1 MPENKLHI
9 PVLTSSEE
17 IYLDI
22 YAESSDFLSEIP
34 TEIAESYG
42 ESRFQIKEGCFYEY
56 KISNSKFRLRTSSKE
71 IVKESKVDP
80 SSGRLSPNI
89 YVGTLILEVSQEGKD
104 DMYPVKVEVTSVKT
118 KYREDYRIMLGE
130 ITERCTDLIMQ
141 HTSPV
146 IQNFEPEFGSDPKT
160 IYQQFAFL
168 KSIIDSDEF
177 NDSVMKII
185 ASPITQWKE
194 IETDNDIRS
203 LKKLNNK
210 TVKQIASS
218 PNRTQLPAN
227 HYLKNLMQTIP
238 IRVRVNEKSET
249 VDTPENRFIKYVL
262 NSFLALCSSIRIKLS
277 DDSREKTEAIN
288 TEEVLEQ
295 YLSHSIFK
303 EISTPDTLPLNSPV
317 LQRKEG
323 YREILKI
330 WLMFNLAAKL
340 IWNGGE
346 NVYEAGKRD
355 VAVLYEYW
363 LFFKLLDLIKKVF
376 EIDPVTTEEL
386 IVKTEDGLGLKLKQ
400 GQHIAVKGI
409 FNGKTRKLNVEFSYN
424 RTFSGEMNYPNGG
437 SWTKNMRPDYTLTMW
452 PYDIKCQKEAEEAEL
467 IVHIHFDAKY
477 KIENFNSI
485 FQNDINLDEEKT
497 DQSKG
502 TYKRADLLK
511 MHSYRDAIRR
521 TGGAYIL
528 YPGDQTLN
536 KFGFHEIIPG
546 LGAFPMRPSKTDT
559 GEVEL
564 ERFINDVLHHFMN
577 RTSQR
582 EKAAFRTYDIHK
594 KGKANELRELLP
606 ESYGKNRGFM
616 PDETF
621 VLVAFYKNPE
631 HLKWI
636 IKNRLYNART
646 NSERGSLSI
655 TSREAGAKYLL
666 LYTHNEEMTS
676 NFFKLANDGPKILSK
691 VDLIKTSYP
700 FPKHNSYL
708 VFKIEKEVEME
719 FKGLFWDLTKLNK
732 YNNSIASG
740 IPFSVS
746 LTELIKAIKK

>member
-9 PVLTSSEE
+9 PVLTSPEE
-17 IYLDI
+17 IFLDL

-34 TEIAESYG
+34 AEIAESYG

-56 KISNSKFRLRTSSKE
+56 KISNSKFRLRSSSKE
-71 IVKESKVDP
+71 IVKESKVDQ

-89 YVGTLILEVSQEGKD
+89 YVGTLILEVFQLGTDEK
-104 DMYPVKVEVTSVKT
+104 YPIKVEVTSVKT

-146 IQNFEPEFGSDPKT
+146 IQNFEADFERDPKT

-168 KSIIDSDEF
+168 KSIIDSEEF

-185 ASPITQWKE
+185 SSPITQWKE
-194 IETDNDIRS
+194 IEADNDIRS

-210 TVKQIASS
+210 TLKQIATS
-218 PNRTQLPAN
+218 PNRTELPAN

-277 DDSREKTEAIN
+277 EESREKTEAIN

-303 EISTPDTLPLNSPV
+303 EISSPDTLPLNSPV

-346 NVYEAGKRD
+346 DVYEAGKRD

-363 LFFKLLDLIKKVF
+363 LFFKLLDLMKKVF
-376 EIDPVTTEEL
+376 EIDPVSIDEL
-386 IVKTEDGLGLKLKQ
+386 IEKTNDGLGLKLKQ

-424 RTFSGEMNYPNGG
+424 RTFRGEMKYPDSG
-437 SWTKNMRPDYTLTMW
+437 SWTKNMRPDYTLSIW
-452 PYDIKCQKEAEEAEL
+452 PYDIDSQDEAEKEEL

-477 KIENFNSI
+477 KIDKLTNI
-485 FQNDINLDEEKT
+485 FFDDINLDEEKS

-528 YPGDQTLN
+528 YPGDQTSNL
-536 KFGFHEIIPG
+536 FGYHEIIPG

-559 GEVEL
+559 GEIEL
-564 ERFINDVLHHFMN
+564 EIFINDVLHHFMN

-582 EKAAFRTYDIHK
+582 EKAAFGTFEVYK
-594 KGKANELRELLP
+594 EKNKSELLELLP
-606 ESYGKNRGFM
+606 ETIGFNRGLL
-616 PDETF
+616 PDDTF
-621 VLVAFYKNPE
+621 VLLGYYKSQE
-631 HLKWI
+631 HLDWI
-636 IKNRLYNART
+636 LKNRLYNART
-646 NSERGSLSI
+646 GSSRGTISI
-655 TSREAGAKYLL
+655 TSKEAGAKFLL
-666 LYTHNEEMTS
+666 LYTKNETITSRLYKLNEKGPVVFTNEE
-676 NFFKLANDGPKILSK
+676 LSSIGYP
-691 VDLIKTSYP
+691 DPRNKT
-700 FPKHNSYL
+700 YL
-708 VFKIEKEVEME
+708 VFTIEKDLDKEFSKIE
-719 FKGLFWDLTKLNK
+719 WDIGRLKNFPEK
-732 YNNSIASG
+732 SKIGVPVVY
-740 IPFSVS
+740 S
-746 LTELIKAIKK
+746 LTELMGAIVK

>member
-1 MPENKLHI
+1 MAEYKLHI
-9 PVLTSSEE
+9 PVLTKSGE
-17 IYLDI
+17 IFLDV
-22 YAESSDFLSEIP
+22 YAESSDFLIEIP
-34 TEIAESYG
+34 QEVADIYG

-56 KISNSKFRLRTSSKE
+56 KISPDKYRLRAVSKD

-80 SSGRLSPNI
+80 TSGRLSPNI
-89 YVGTLILEVSQEGKD
+89 YVGTLVLEVFEAGSD
-104 DMYPVKVEVTSVKT
+104 DQYPVKLEVTSVKT
-118 KYREDYRIMLGE
+118 KYREDYRVMLGE
-130 ITERCTDLIMQ
+130 ITEKCTDLIMQ

-146 IQNFEPEFGSDPKT
+146 VQNFEADFERDPKT

-168 KSIIDSDEF
+168 KSIIDSEEF

-185 ASPITQWKE
+185 SSPITQWKE

-210 TVKQIASS
+210 TIKQIASS
-218 PNRTQLPAN
+218 SNRTELPPN
-227 HYLKNLMQTIP
+227 HYLKNLIQTIP
-238 IRVRVNEKSET
+238 TRVRINEKSET

-277 DDSREKTEAIN
+277 EDSREKTEAIN
-288 TEEVLEQ
+288 TEEILEQ

-346 NVYEAGKRD
+346 DVYEAGKRD

-376 EIDPVTTEEL
+376 EIDPVSTEEL

-400 GQHIAVKGI
+400 GQHIAVKGV
-409 FNGKTRKLNVEFSYN
+409 FNGNSRKLNVEFSYN
-424 RTFSGEMNYPNGG
+424 RTFSGDMRYPDGG
-437 SWTKNMRPDYTLTMW
+437 SWTKNMRPDYTLTIW
-452 PYDIKCQKEAEEAEL
+452 PYDIKTQNEAEEEEL

-477 KIENFNSI
+477 KIENLYSI
-485 FQNDINLDEEKT
+485 FQNDINLDDEKT

-502 TYKRADLLK
+502 KYKRADLLK

-546 LGAFPMRPSKTDT
+546 LGAFPMRPSKSET

-582 EKAAFRTYDIHK
+582 EKTAFRTYDIHK
-594 KGKANELRELLP
+594 EGSANELRELLP
-606 ESYGKNRGFM
+606 ESYGQNRGFM

-636 IKNRLYNART
+636 IKNHLYNART

-655 TSREAGAKYLL
+655 TSHEAGAKYLL
-666 LYTHNEEMTS
+666 LYTHNEAITS
-676 NFFKLANDGPKILSK
+676 NFFKLAKNGPRILSK
-691 VDLIKTSYP
+691 VDLIKISYP
-700 FPKHNSYL
+700 FPRHNSYL
-708 VFKIEKEVEME
+708 VFEIEKEVEIE
-719 FKGLFWDLTKLNK
+719 FKGLFWDLTKLYK